1 MFKLLCNNNGVKA
14 LYFFNGFH
22 RLLFSSKFCSIT
34 ENGNLCFANYLV
46 GTLGFSKQNA
56 RLTSTKLEKYL
67 HSRGTKKVIDSKFFS
82 NADAVIEFLKQNG
95 LNNSQI
101 GIAVSSS
108 PKVLLSKTEKTLK
121 PKIDFFLNFG
131 FSKSDFGQVVSAN
144 PYVLLG
150 NRHIRAIEALKDV
163 FSCDSDVIIIM
174 KKCYW
179 ISVSSISNNL
189 IPNVALLRDYGLPVD
204 LIRKRL
210 LTHPIPFLRKKE
222 AFKEL
227 LMRVE
232 KTLGVPCDSP
242 KFLTGI
248 HVLSSVSEKNLDS
261 KIIMFE
267 KFGWMRTDVLA
278 LVRANPYCL
287 ALSEARIKKSLEY
300 FAKEL
305 GYDIPYLI
313 SHSALF
319 GYSLEN
325 RIVPRNRV
333 FSALKEKGL
342 IRCDYSLYSTLHL
355 KESRFLEKYVL
366 PFDQEIHEIYAKHKE
381 DHC

>member
-189 IPNVALLRDYGLPVD
+189 IPNVALLRDYGLPID

-232 KTLGVPCDSP
+232 KTLV
-242 KFLTGI
+242 FL
-248 HVLSSVSEKNLDS
+248 
-261 KIIMFE
+261 
-267 KFGWMRTDVLA
+267 A
-278 LVRANPYCL
+278 
-287 ALSEARIKKSLEY
+287 
-300 FAKEL
+300 
-305 GYDIPYLI
+305 
-313 SHSALF
+313 
-319 GYSLEN
+319 
-325 RIVPRNRV
+325 
-333 FSALKEKGL
+333 
-342 IRCDYSLYSTLHL
+342 IRPS
-355 KESRFLEKYVL
+355 F
-366 PFDQEIHEIYAKHKE
+366 
-381 DHC
+381 